1 MLSTA
6 ANDPDGAGGRR
17 PCTIDMSVL
26 DLAIFLR
33 VHRAGGGQQAGAVA
47 ATISQWFACTIDPR
61 DVERAFPRMRQL
73 GWLAPSGAGVRA
85 TIAGRKHGRLHLRG
99 IVRMLDQ
106 GTRMLDVAV
115 MMSVLKLAMTELD
128 GEHPIDENE
137 DEDSD
142 DDEA

>member
-6 ANDPDGAGGRR
+6 ANDADGTRGRR
-17 PCTIDMSVL
+17 PCTIDMSVF

-47 ATISQWFACTIDPR
+47 ASLSQWFACEVDPR

-73 GWLAPSGAGVRA
+73 GWLAPSGTGVRA
-85 TIAGRKHGRLHLRG
+85 TIAGRKHGRFHLRG

-142 DDEA
+142 DEA

>member
-1 MLSTA
+1 MRSTV

-47 ATISQWFACTIDPR
+47 ATLSQWFACEVDPR
-61 DVERAFPRMRQL
+61 DVEQAFPRMRDK
-73 GWLAPSGAGVRA
+73 GWLTASGAGVRA
-85 TIAGRKHGRLHLRG
+85 TIAGRKHGRFHLRG

-128 GEHPIDENE
+128 GNHPIEDE

-142 DDEA
+142 DEA